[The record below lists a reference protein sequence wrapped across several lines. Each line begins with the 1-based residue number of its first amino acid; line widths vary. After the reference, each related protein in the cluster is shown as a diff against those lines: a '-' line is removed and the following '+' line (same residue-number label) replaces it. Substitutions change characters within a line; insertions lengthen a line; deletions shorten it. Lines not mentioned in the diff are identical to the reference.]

1 MSDSSI
7 VNYSAHRIGRKALDL
22 LRHVL
27 TATLGTAFAGS
38 EISGV
43 YHAKTLAGAVTKEVI
58 ISGIV
63 AFLLGALLQHFRP
76 SNLTRWIWLLGIA
89 TLAFT
94 VRIEH
99 ASVLDGGG
107 TAFTLNSPLGLRDP
121 NTITMWFVSVRL
133 VAYSMGG
140 IFYTSLATKA
150 SAVTEPTAVPEG
162 GLEASGE

>member
-1 MSDSSI
+1 
-7 VNYSAHRIGRKALDL
+7 
-22 LRHVL
+22 
-27 TATLGTAFAGS
+27 
-38 EISGV
+38 
-43 YHAKTLAGAVTKEVI
+43 VTKEVI
-58 ISGIV
+58 VSGIV
-63 AFLLGALLQHFRP
+63 ASLLGALLQHFRP

-94 VRIEH
+94 VRIKH

-121 NTITMWFVSVRL
+121 DTITMWFVSVRL

-150 SAVTEPTAVPEG
+150 SAVMAPTVVPEG